1 MYSKWTTV
9 LLSTALAGAIA
20 TTTGIAVSSASPLA
34 ADRRHPMI
42 NPAVAPDA
50 AGTMAAMGAL
60 GSVLQTVNELV
71 TVSTPGS
78 GTATEEPALQG
89 KLGQLG
95 MAAER
100 LKSVLPVAAGA
111 PARPSGS
118 VAPSGAAVPSGAAE
132 PSVPSVPAGVF
143 PGGPIQRVAASLP
156 AAAAE
161 DQLAALQK
169 DAAAL
174 VALAKQGDQ
183 GAVRAALAPLSA
195 DTLALSSATVARL
208 AAG

>member
-1 MYSKWTTV
+1 MDSKWTTV

-42 NPAVAPDA
+42 SPAVAPDA

-60 GSVLQTVNELV
+60 GGVLQAVNQLV
-71 TVSTPGS
+71 TVSAPGS

-89 KLGQLG
+89 RLGQLG
-95 MAAER
+95 MAAEK
-100 LKSVLPVAAGA
+100 LKSVLPATAGDAAQ
-111 PARPSGS
+111 
-118 VAPSGAAVPSGAAE
+118 PSGAAE
-132 PSVPSVPAGVF
+132 PSAPSVPAGVL
-143 PGGPIQRVAASLP
+143 PGGPIQRLAAPLP
-156 AAAAE
+156 TAAAE
-161 DQLAALQK
+161 DRLAALQK

-174 VALAKQGDQ
+174 VAVAKQGDQ
-183 GAVRAALAPLSA
+183 DAVRAALAPLSA

>member
-1 MYSKWTTV
+1 MDSKWTTV

-42 NPAVAPDA
+42 SPAVAPDA

-60 GSVLQTVNELV
+60 GGVLQAVNQLV
-71 TVSTPGS
+71 TVSAPGS

-89 KLGQLG
+89 RLGQLG
-95 MAAER
+95 MAAEK
-100 LKSVLPVAAGA
+100 LKSVLPATAGDAAQ
-111 PARPSGS
+111 
-118 VAPSGAAVPSGAAE
+118 PSGAAAPSGAAE
-132 PSVPSVPAGVF
+132 PSAPSVPAGVL
-143 PGGPIQRVAASLP
+143 PGGPIQRLAAPLP
-156 AAAAE
+156 TAAAE
-161 DQLAALQK
+161 DRLAALQK

-174 VALAKQGDQ
+174 VAVAKQGDQ
-183 GAVRAALAPLSA
+183 DAVRAALAPLSA